1 MNKPAESAGRDASTD
16 GSPLV
21 FEDRYET
28 SEVLKEGRT
37 IRTFVGWDRQ
47 RSERVVIKTIV
58 GENIPVGIQIRLELE
73 ADILRRIRHPLMA
86 PLLSVGRQ
94 DGAFFLVT
102 PHQEGIDLRTVLR
115 AGRLEVQDVLTVG
128 RCLLEVLC
136 ETHRQG
142 VFHRD
147 IKPANVIVDRVAP
160 VTRAVLVD
168 FGLAHST
175 QLDVVRGDQSVESVR
190 YLAPEQAG
198 LLDTDVGA
206 YSDLYSLG
214 NVLFECLAGR
224 PVVDGR
230 TVGDVLR
237 QQLTVQPPKLR
248 SLGLQLPHAL
258 DDILQRML
266 HKDPRD
272 RYQSA
277 VAVLGD
283 LMSLIE
289 ALKRGESD
297 PAIVVG
303 LHDQRTTLTE
313 PAFVGREDEMLL
325 LDDQMQQTQQGCGG
339 LVLLESESGGGKTR
353 LVTEWARRAASQPHW
368 VLRGQAVDQIAQRP
382 FQILRGVAE
391 EIVAEARASESL
403 ARSLRMRMGGAAE
416 SVASVLPEL
425 SGVFQLDA
433 AQTLGP
439 EDFAERRS
447 IDALAT
453 LLWHLGSESRPAVVI
468 LDDCQWAD
476 GLSLRLLERW
486 QDLVAQRES
495 GECWVTIVAAFRS
508 EEVGDEHLLRT
519 LEPRLHLKLPAF
531 GKDDLRRLVE
541 SMAGPLP
548 GGVLETVERL
558 SGGSPFMASAVLR
571 GMVEAKALI
580 SEPTGWRVEPM
591 AMDDVRSSRHA
602 AELLTRRV
610 QLLPVI
616 AVDLLKAAAV
626 LGKDFDLKMAADLAG
641 QSPRYALVS
650 LQQAQARNLVWT
662 RADSERCLFVHD
674 KVRETLLALLSDRE
688 RQDLQRRAAEL
699 LEKVEPQPV
708 FELAHLYDAAGDHQR
723 ALPYAIAAAEQ
734 ARAQHSLEIAEQLY
748 RIAVRG
754 SQGIDELTRFR
765 IASGLGDVL
774 MLRGHYEVAAQ
785 MFEAAKFIA
794 TVIAG
799 GDMAKASIEGKLGE
813 LAFKQGDMETAAA
826 SLERGLGHL
835 GRWVPR
841 KTESPIL
848 SLLKEIAVQTLHSLL
863 PSVFV
868 GKLPLDNAERD
879 LAAAHLYDRLSHA
892 SWFTRG
898 RITTLWLH
906 LRHLNVAE
914 RYAPTLELA
923 QAYSNHAPAMSLV
936 GWFSRGEAYAL
947 RSLKI
952 RQDAAELWGQ
962 AQSLHYHGIVLYAS
976 SKYRDCIEKCR
987 EAVRLFQRTGDYWE
1001 MNMARYQLAAS
1012 LYRLGDLPGAVAEA
1026 RLMHESGLALGD
1038 SQASGIALDIWA
1050 WATRGNVPEAT
1061 LRMELD
1067 RQRNDA
1073 QAQAQVFVAEG
1084 VRLLGGN
1091 EPAKAAE
1098 ILSRAW
1104 RVAQDAGVIN
1114 AWVAPVLP
1122 WLSTALRAQAKSLAH
1137 DTPLQRESLLRRAQR
1152 VASRA
1157 LRITRRFRN
1166 DLPHTWREL
1175 ALVAAMRGSLFRAR
1189 RCFDRSLKEAK
1200 RQDARYEYAQSL
1212 LHRGFVGLE
1221 AGWHGAARDVE
1232 EAQTLL
1238 AQLKA
1243 GLQHHDATPPAAT
1256 LSLADQFDAVLETG
1270 RQIASALS
1278 QPLVFAEVHD
1288 AALRLLR
1295 GESCDIVLVSAP
1307 NVPAKRPGGSP
1318 KPTPDDFEA
1327 SACTFSRWI
1336 RSGHEESAPTS
1347 DSPTVERPVA
1357 ILLQRAIQE
1366 KRSIA
1371 LGDRSP
1377 PDAQEL
1383 LESLGVRS
1391 AICTPI
1397 YQRGRPVAGFLVAHG
1412 QVSNLFQ
1419 EDEQRLAEFI
1429 AALAGAALEN
1439 AEGFE
1444 QLQRLNVTLEQRV
1457 ADRTEDLQQR
1467 TTELSRSNADLEQF
1481 AYVASHDLREP
1492 LRTVSSYCE
1501 LLQNRLADQIDEE
1514 TASYLRQAIQA
1525 TGRMRTLINDLLTYS
1540 RVGTRGKPFQP
1551 ADCNELVDIAEANL
1565 QVVIQET
1572 AAQVTHDKL
1581 PTVQGDATQLI
1592 QLFQNLIDNAIKFR
1606 GERSPQVHLSA
1617 EKRDREWLFSLRD
1630 NGIGMAAED
1639 ATRIFLLFQRLHGP
1653 REYPGTGIGLAV
1665 CKKTV
1670 ERHGGRI
1677 WVESRV
1683 GAGSVFCFTLP
1694 AADIAGELQKP
1705 LRSMSSESHTS

>member
-1 MNKPAESAGRDASTD
+1 MNKPAETSGRDASPD
-16 GSPLV
+16 GAPLV
-21 FEDRYET
+21 FENRYET
-28 SEVLKEGRT
+28 REVLKEGRT
-37 IRTFVGWDRQ
+37 IRTFVGWDREIG
-47 RSERVVIKTIV
+47 ERVVIKTIV
-58 GENIPVGIQIRLELE
+58 GGNIPAGIQIRLELE

-86 PLLSVGRQ
+86 PLLGVGRQ
-94 DGAFFLVT
+94 DGMFFLVT
-102 PHQEGIDLRTVLR
+102 PHQKGIDLRAALR
-115 AGRLEVQDVLTVG
+115 AGRLELQDVLTIG
-128 RCLLEVLC
+128 RCVLEVLC

-147 IKPANVIVDRVAP
+147 IKPANIIVDRVAP
-160 VTRAVLVD
+160 VNRAVLVD

-198 LLDTDVGA
+198 LLDCDVGA

-214 NVLFECLAGR
+214 NVMFECLAGR

-272 RYQSA
+272 RFQSA

-283 LMSLIE
+283 IVALIE
-289 ALKRGESD
+289 AIKRGESD

-313 PAFVGREDEMLL
+313 PAFVGRDDELGR
-325 LDDQMQQTQQGCGG
+325 LDDQMHQTQQGRGG

-353 LVTEWARRAASQPHW
+353 LVTEWARRGASQPHW
-368 VLRGQAVDQIAQRP
+368 VLRGQAVNQIAQRP
-382 FQILRGVAE
+382 FQILRGVAD
-391 EIVAEARASESL
+391 EIVAEARANEPL
-403 ARSLRMRMGGAAE
+403 ARALRTRLGGAAE

-447 IDALAT
+447 IDALAL
-453 LLWHLGSESRPAVVI
+453 LLWHLGSETRPAVVI

-486 QDLVAQRES
+486 QDMVSDHEED
-495 GECWVTIVAAFRS
+495 ECWVTIVAAYRS

-519 LEPRLHLKLPAF
+519 LQPRLHLRLPPF

-548 GGVLETVERL
+548 GEALEVVERL

-580 SEPTGWRVEPM
+580 SEGHGWRIESM
-591 AMDDVRSSRHA
+591 AMNDVRSSRHA
-602 AELLTRRV
+602 AELLTRRIE
-610 QLLPVI
+610 LLPVFAI
-616 AVDLLKAAAV
+616 DLLKAAAV
-626 LGKDFDLKMAADLAG
+626 LGKEFDLNLASQLAG
-641 QSPRYALVS
+641 QSGRMVLLS
-650 LQQAQARNLVWT
+650 FEQAQQRHLVWS
-662 RADSERCLFVHD
+662 RSESNRSLFAHD
-674 KVRETLLALLSDRE
+674 KIRETLLDLLSDAE
-688 RQDLQRRAAEL
+688 RQDLQRRAAQA
-699 LEKVEPQPV
+699 LEQLEPQPV
-708 FELAHLYDAAGDHQR
+708 FDLAHLYDAAGDHQR
-723 ALPYAIAAAEQ
+723 ALPFAIAAAEA

-748 RIAVRG
+748 RIAVRA
-754 SQGIDELTRFR
+754 SQGVDELTRFR

-774 MLRGHYEVAAQ
+774 MLRGHYDVAAQ

-794 TVIAG
+794 TEMAG
-799 GDMAKASIEGKLGE
+799 GDMAKAAIEGKLGE

-826 SLERGLGHL
+826 CIERGLGHL

-848 SLLKEIAVQTLHSLL
+848 PLLREIAVQTLHSLL
-863 PSVFV
+863 PSHFV
-868 GKLPLDNAERD
+868 GKLPVENAERD
-879 LAAAHLYDRLSHA
+879 LATAHLYDRLSHA
-892 SWFTRG
+892 SWFTRN

-914 RYAPTLELA
+914 RYEPTLELA

-936 GWFSRGEAYAL
+936 GWFSRGEAYAT

-952 RQDAAELWGQ
+952 RKEKAEIWGQ

-976 SKYRDCIEKCR
+976 SKYRECIEKCR

-1026 RLMHESGLALGD
+1026 KLMHESGLALGD
-1038 SQASGIALDIWA
+1038 SQASGIALDIWS
-1050 WATRGNVPEAT
+1050 WAARGNVPEAK
-1061 LRMELD
+1061 LSLELG
-1067 RQRNDA
+1067 RERNDA
-1073 QAQAQVFVAEG
+1073 QAQAQVYVAEG
-1084 VRLLGGN
+1084 VRLLGCN

-1098 ILSRAW
+1098 ILGSAW
-1104 RVAQDAGVIN
+1104 RVAQEAGVVN

-1122 WLSTALRAQAKSLAH
+1122 WLSTALRTQAKSLAH
-1137 DTPLQRESLLRRAQR
+1137 DTPLQREALLRRAQS
-1152 VASRA
+1152 VARRA

-1175 ALVAAMRGSLFRAR
+1175 ALIDAMRGRLFRAR
-1189 RCFDRSLKEAK
+1189 RHFERSLLEAK

-1212 LHRGFVGLE
+1212 LHRGLVGLE
-1221 AGWHGAARDVE
+1221 AGWRGAPKDVE

-1238 AQLKA
+1238 AHLRA
-1243 GLQHHDATPPAAT
+1243 GLQQHDPTPPAAT
-1256 LSLADQFDAVLETG
+1256 LSLADRFDSVLESG

-1278 QPLVFAEVHD
+1278 RHLVFAEVHD

-1295 GESCDIVLVSAP
+1295 GESCDILLVS
-1307 NVPAKRPGGSP
+1307 VPSVPDKRPGNSP
-1318 KPTPDDFEA
+1318 GPSAEA
-1327 SACTFSRWI
+1327 SEPSAYTFSRWI
-1336 RSGHEESAPTS
+1336 GTDHEGSAQISIASS
-1347 DSPTVERPVA
+1347 DVATVERPVA
-1357 ILLQRAIQE
+1357 VLLQRTIHE

-1371 LGDRSP
+1371 LGDGSP
-1377 PDAQEL
+1377 SEL
-1383 LESLGVRS
+1383 LDLLEAIGVRS

-1397 YQRGRPVAGFLVAHG
+1397 YQRGRPVAGLLVTHG

-1419 EDEQRLAEFI
+1419 EDESRLADFI

-1439 AEGFE
+1439 AEGFG
-1444 QLQRLNVTLEQRV
+1444 QLQRLNLTLEQRV
-1457 ADRTEDLQQR
+1457 AERTEDLQQR

-1501 LLQNRLADQIDEE
+1501 LLQNRLGDRLDEE
-1514 TASYLRQAIQA
+1514 TASYLQQAVQA
-1525 TGRMRTLINDLLTYS
+1525 TGRMRNLINDLLTYS

-1551 ADCNELVDIAEANL
+1551 VDCNELVDIALANL
-1565 QVVIQET
+1565 QLVIQET
-1572 AAQVTHDKL
+1572 NAQVTRDKL
-1581 PTVQGDATQLI
+1581 PVVMGDATQLI

-1606 GERSPQVHLSA
+1606 GERTPQVHLTA
-1617 EKRDREWLFSLRD
+1617 ERRNLEWLFSVHD
-1630 NGIGMAAED
+1630 NGIGMDRED
-1639 ATRIFLLFQRLHGP
+1639 TGRIFMLFQRLHGP

-1665 CKKTV
+1665 CRKTV
-1670 ERHGGRI
+1670 ERHGGQI
-1677 WVESRV
+1677 WVESRI
-1683 GAGSVFCFTLP
+1683 GAGSVFYFTLLG
-1694 AADIAGELQKP
+1694 ADGSGGKFG
-1705 LRSMSSESHTS
+1705 

>member
-1 MNKPAESAGRDASTD
+1 MNKPAETAGRNASSD
-16 GSPLV
+16 GAPAV
-21 FEDRYET
+21 FEERYEA
-28 SEVLKEGRT
+28 SHVLKEGRT

-47 RSERVVIKTIV
+47 NSERVVIKTIV

-73 ADILRRIRHPLMA
+73 ADILRRMRHPLMA

-94 DGAFFLVT
+94 DGVFFLVT

-136 ETHRQG
+136 ETHRLG

-175 QLDVVRGDQSVESVR
+175 QLDVVRGDQSVDSVR

-206 YSDLYSLG
+206 YSDLFSLG
-214 NVLFECLAGR
+214 NVLFECLTGR
-224 PVVDGR
+224 PLVDGR
-230 TVGDVLR
+230 TVGDILR

-283 LMSLIE
+283 LLALIE

-382 FQILRGVAE
+382 FQILRGVSE
-391 EIVAEARASESL
+391 EIVAEASASEPL
-403 ARSLRMRMGGAAE
+403 ARSLRLRMGGAAE

-447 IDALAT
+447 IDALAV

-486 QDLVAQRES
+486 QDLVSQREE
-495 GECWVTIVAAFRS
+495 GECWVTIVAAFRT

-519 LEPRLHLKLPAF
+519 LEPRLHLRLPSF
-531 GKDDLRRLVE
+531 GTDDLRRLVE

-548 GGVLETVERL
+548 GEVLETVERL

-650 LQQAQARNLVWT
+650 LQQAQSRNLVWT

-748 RIAVRG
+748 RIAVRA
-754 SQGIDELTRFR
+754 SEGIDERTRFR

-774 MLRGHYEVAAQ
+774 MLRGNYDDAAQ
-785 MFEAAKFIA
+785 MFEAAKFVA
-794 TVIAG
+794 TAMPHGAIF
-799 GDMAKASIEGKLGE
+799 KALTEEKLGE
-813 LAFKQGDMETAAA
+813 LAFKRGDMIAAA
-826 SLERGLGHL
+826 ESLERGLSHL
-835 GRWVPR
+835 GCWTPGVD
-841 KTESPIL
+841 ESVVLPL
-848 SLLKEIAVQTLHSLL
+848 VREIGIQVLHSFLPRLFVARRLL
-863 PSVFV
+863 DHPDREAD
-868 GKLPLDNAERD
+868 LLAER
-879 LAAAHLYDRLSHA
+879 LYFRLGHA
-892 SWFTRG
+892 YWFTRG
-898 RITTLWLH
+898 KIPTLWLAM
-906 LRHLNVAE
+906 LTMNLAE
-914 RYAPTLELA
+914 RYPPTLELA
-923 QAYSNHAPAMSLV
+923 ATYSGHAPVMSLIP
-936 GWFSRGEAYAL
+936 WFSRAEKYAL

-952 RQDAAELWGQ
+952 RKEAGDVWGQ

-976 SKYRDCIEKCR
+976 SRFRECIEKCR

-1012 LYRLGDLPGAVAEA
+1012 LYRLGDLAGALAEA
-1026 RLMHESGLALGD
+1026 KRLHESGIEIGD
-1038 SQASGIALDIWA
+1038 GQAAGISLDLWA
-1050 WATRGNVPEAT
+1050 WASDGKIPEEVISV
-1061 LRMELD
+1061 ELA
-1067 RQRNDA
+1067 RERNDA
-1073 QAQAQVFVAEG
+1073 QATTQVLVAEG
-1084 VRLLGGN
+1084 VRLLNLGD
-1091 EPAKAAE
+1091 PAKAVE
-1098 ILSRAW
+1098 TLTNAW
-1104 RVAQDAGVIN
+1104 RVIQQTGVIN

-1122 WLSTALRAQAKSLAH
+1122 WLTTAMRIQARMLK
-1137 DTPLQRESLLRRAQR
+1137 DETPRRRDLLLRRAQR
-1152 VASRA
+1152 VANHA

-1175 ALVAAMRGSLFRAR
+1175 ALLAAMQGRLSRAR
-1189 RCFDRSLKEAK
+1189 RCFARSLSEAQ
-1200 RQDARYEYAQSL
+1200 RQDAQYEFAQTL
-1212 LHRGFVGLE
+1212 FCRGRVGME
-1221 AGWHGAARDVE
+1221 IGWRDAEQDVE
-1232 EAQTLL
+1232 EAQTQL
-1238 AQLKA
+1238 ARLKA
-1243 GLQHHDATPPAAT
+1243 GLQHHDAPPPDAT

-1295 GESCDIVLVSAP
+1295 GETCDIVLVSAP

-1318 KPTPDDFEA
+1318 KPVPDDFEA

-1336 RSGHEESAPTS
+1336 RSGHEELSQMS

-1357 ILLQRAIQE
+1357 GLLQRAIQE

-1371 LGDRSP
+1371 LGERSP
-1377 PDAQEL
+1377 SEAQDL

-1457 ADRTEDLQQR
+1457 AERTDDLQQR

-1551 ADCNELVDIAEANL
+1551 ADCNELADIAAANL

-1581 PTVQGDATQLI
+1581 PIVQGDATQLI

-1606 GERSPQVHLSA
+1606 GERSPWVNVSA
-1617 EKRDREWLFSLRD
+1617 EKLDREWLFSVRD
-1630 NGIGMAAED
+1630 NGIGMAADD
-1639 ATRIFLLFQRLHGP
+1639 ATRIFLLFQRLHTTG
-1653 REYPGTGIGLAV
+1653 EYPGTGIGLAV

-1677 WVESRV
+1677 WVESQP
-1683 GAGSVFCFTLP
+1683 GAGSVFRFTLP
-1694 AADIAGELQKP
+1694 DFQVRAE
-1705 LRSMSSESHTS
+1705 M